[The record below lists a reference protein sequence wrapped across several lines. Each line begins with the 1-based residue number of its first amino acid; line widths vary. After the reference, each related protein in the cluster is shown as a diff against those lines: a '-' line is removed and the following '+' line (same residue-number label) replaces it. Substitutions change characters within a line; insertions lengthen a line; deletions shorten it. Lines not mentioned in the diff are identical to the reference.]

1 LLLKEV
7 HLDRERRLMIN
18 DIKAVD
24 DTREKEDYRTVVML
38 EFAEILFAKI
48 IHEESVMLMRSFF

>member
-1 LLLKEV
+1 
-7 HLDRERRLMIN
+7 MIN
-18 DIKAVD
+18 DIKAID